1 MLSIFCDYRNL
12 LVHAFLEF
20 SVAQF
25 QNTSMNDFTTNLLIS
40 LWDTNYG

>member
-1 MLSIFCDYRNL
+1 MLSVFCGHRNL
-12 LVHAFLEF
+12 IVYAFLEF

-25 QNTSMNDFTTNLLIS
+25 QNTSINDFTTNLLIG